1 MTGLELLDG
10 NAVRAWMAET
20 EQSVNRER
28 DRLTELDAAIGD
40 GDHGVSLQRGFTA
53 VGAALAAAEQ
63 VALPG
68 AVLLLAGR
76 TLVSSVGGASGPL
89 YGSALRAMGK
99 ALGDAQGADG
109 KQVGAALAAG
119 RDAIA
124 GLGGARGGDKTM
136 LDAWIPAVAG
146 FEFAVAGGG
155 SLDAAAQFAAGAAEG
170 GADETVPM
178 EARKGRAS
186 YLGPRS
192 VGHLDPGAA
201 STVLL
206 FRALADAVG

>member
-1 MTGLELLDG
+1 MLD
-10 NAVRAWMAET
+10 ADTARAWMAGT
-20 EQSVNRER
+20 AQAVIRER

-40 GDHGVSLQRGFTA
+40 GDHGVSMERGFTA
-53 VGAALAAAEQ
+53 VGAALAAAE
-63 VALPG
+63 LSSPG

-99 ALGDAQGADG
+99 ALGDAPGADG
-109 KQVGAALAAG
+109 KQVGAALAAA

-124 GLGGARGGDKTM
+124 GLGGARAGDKTM

-146 FEFAVAGGG
+146 FDSAVASGEA
-155 SLDAAAQFAAGAAEG
+155 LQAAAQFASRAAED
-170 GADETVPM
+170 GADGTVPM
-178 EARKGRAS
+178 QARKGRAS

>member
-1 MTGLELLDG
+1 MVGLELLD
-10 NAVRAWMAET
+10 ADAARDWMART
-20 EQSVNRER
+20 AAAVLDER

-40 GDHGVSLQRGFTA
+40 GDHGVSMVRGFTA
-53 VGAALAAAEQ
+53 VSAALAAAGELS
-63 VALPG
+63 LPG

-89 YGSALRAMGK
+89 YGSALRAVGK
-99 ALGDAQGADG
+99 ALGDAGGADG
-109 KQVGAALAAG
+109 KQVGAALGAG

-124 GLGGARGGDKTM
+124 ALGGARGGDKTM

-170 GADETVPM
+170 GADETVGM

>member
-1 MTGLELLDG
+1 MAGLELLDG
-10 NAVRAWMAET
+10 DAVRAWMAGT
-20 EQSVNRER
+20 AQAVNRER

-53 VGAALAAAEQ
+53 VRAALEAAPE
-63 VALPG
+63 LPG

-99 ALGDAQGADG
+99 ALADTQGADG
-109 KQVGAALAAG
+109 KQVGAALAAA

-146 FEFAVAGGG
+146 FEFTVADGG
-155 SLDAAAQFAAGAAEG
+155 SLQAAAQFAAGAAEG
-170 GADETVPM
+170 GADETVAM

-201 STVLL
+201 SSVLL

>member
-1 MTGLELLDG
+1 MAELLDAD
-10 NAVRAWMAET
+10 AVRAWMAGT
-20 EQSVNRER
+20 AQAVVRER

-53 VGAALAAAEQ
+53 VGVALAAAPELS
-63 VALPG
+63 LPG
-68 AVLLLAGR
+68 TVLLLVGR

-99 ALGDAQGADG
+99 ALGDAPGADG
-109 KQVGAALAAG
+109 KQVGAALAAA

-146 FEFAVAGGG
+146 FEFALAGGG
-155 SLDAAAQFAAGAAEG
+155 SLQGAALFAAGAAEG
-170 GADETVPM
+170 GAEETVAM

-186 YLGPRS
+186 YLGARS

-206 FRALADAVG
+206 FRALAESVS

>member
-1 MTGLELLDG
+1 MLDADG
-10 NAVRAWMAET
+10 VRGWMAGMAKA
-20 EQSVNRER
+20 VDRER

-40 GDHGVSLQRGFTA
+40 GDHGISLQRGFTA
-53 VGAALAAAEQ
+53 VEAALSAASAGT
-63 VALPG
+63 PG
-68 AVLLLAGR
+68 AVLMLAGR

-99 ALGDAQGADG
+99 ALADSGGADAE
-109 KQVGAALAAG
+109 QVVAGLAAA

-124 GLGGARGGDKTM
+124 ALGGARGGDKTM
-136 LDAWIPAVAG
+136 LDAWIPAVDG
-146 FEFAVAGGG
+146 FDSAVAAGEA
-155 SLDAAAQFAAGAAEG
+155 LQAAALAAAAAAEG
-170 GADETVPM
+170 GAEATVPL

-206 FRALADAVG
+206 FRALADAVQVTGG